1 MMRVVRLVSGL
12 SLIVLFGAA
21 FTSNSASSCE
31 PGWVKNRS
39 GTCMPMGNVDCGTGG
54 SCPAGTI
61 CAPNHGCHGG
71 GPALGPRCGS
81 NACQLGWACGKND
94 FCYNPRIAHYCGD
107 ALCSLDATCGPNGTC
122 VSLTPRRAAKSQP
135 STPGSQGTSFFGT
148 RSNPPNVRL
157 GARDGGAP
165 VSGQTSA
172 EQASSISKHLQRGEL
187 GQRGYDTAPIT
198 RGDAVD
204 ARLSSS
210 RHLVIPPE
218 LRTKYAKEFAP
229 LEEHRSTLERDIATL
244 REQLTVQESKPRAQ
258 RDGSSQM
265 AIVSLRQQINNKQNE
280 VNYDDVK
287 IKDKIRT
294 IYKLDKGGK

>member
-1 MMRVVRLVSGL
+1 
-12 SLIVLFGAA
+12 
-21 FTSNSASSCE
+21 
-31 PGWVKNRS
+31 
-39 GTCMPMGNVDCGTGG
+39 
-54 SCPAGTI
+54 
-61 CAPNHGCHGG
+61 
-71 GPALGPRCGS
+71 
-81 NACQLGWACGKND
+81 
-94 FCYNPRIAHYCGD
+94 
-107 ALCSLDATCGPNGTC
+107 